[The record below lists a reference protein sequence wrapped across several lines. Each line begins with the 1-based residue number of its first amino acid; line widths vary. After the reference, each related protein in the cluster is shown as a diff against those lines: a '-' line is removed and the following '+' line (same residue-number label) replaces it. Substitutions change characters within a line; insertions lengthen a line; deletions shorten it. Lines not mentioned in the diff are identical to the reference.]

1 MNTYIMALG
10 SNMGDSLGILQSA
23 FKRLGEENVYILK
36 ASSFYR
42 TKPWGK
48 TDQPDFIN
56 AAALVAW
63 EGTAEELMT
72 LFLKIEKEFGRKRDI
87 HWGPR
92 SLDLDLIYSDC
103 VRSETDFLRLPHPYF
118 WERPFVL
125 VPLEEILPDFV
136 YDHET
141 IHHRIESLDGYKDLV
156 KLDKEGKGD
165 EQMNELEKASSL
177 SGVKAALRD
186 GRNPFPLDRTTG
198 PLLAEGTRERLM
210 RLCPLDEKGKPLM
223 MTGISGSQK
232 ALAAA
237 ALLKNYDR
245 AVIIVPDQ
253 KDIFRWEED
262 LAFFAPDYDAH
273 PFPLVEEAGFHVTF
287 TGTERLR
294 DRMQSLSLLMEKKK
308 TVILATSIEAA
319 QKIVSPQL
327 LKDHALTFTLGEE
340 WGREDLLEKLVSA
353 GYERVGQVE
362 RCGHFAVRGDI
373 VDIFPISEAHPL
385 RIEFLAMKSTAS
397 VPLMRT
403 AKGPWNAL
411 KRLWFFLCLLK
422 KKKRAS
428 FLIIWMGD

>member
-1 MNTYIMALG
+1 MMFLSLFAKKGNDESAGYPASLRHMDTYIMALG

-36 ASSFYR
+36 ASSFYK

-156 KLDKEGKGD
+156 KLDKEGK
-165 EQMNELEKASSL
+165 EMSK
-177 SGVKAALRD
+177 
-186 GRNPFPLDRTTG
+186 
-198 PLLAEGTRERLM
+198 
-210 RLCPLDEKGKPLM
+210 
-223 MTGISGSQK
+223 
-232 ALAAA
+232 
-237 ALLKNYDR
+237 
-245 AVIIVPDQ
+245 
-253 KDIFRWEED
+253 
-262 LAFFAPDYDAH
+262 
-273 PFPLVEEAGFHVTF
+273 
-287 TGTERLR
+287 
-294 DRMQSLSLLMEKKK
+294 
-308 TVILATSIEAA
+308 
-319 QKIVSPQL
+319 
-327 LKDHALTFTLGEE
+327 
-340 WGREDLLEKLVSA
+340 
-353 GYERVGQVE
+353 
-362 RCGHFAVRGDI
+362 
-373 VDIFPISEAHPL
+373 
-385 RIEFLAMKSTAS
+385 
-397 VPLMRT
+397 
-403 AKGPWNAL
+403 
-411 KRLWFFLCLLK
+411 
-422 KKKRAS
+422 
-428 FLIIWMGD
+428 